1 MQQHSVAVISTPGF
15 VFTPGLVQV
24 PAWKQSQAALALAQ
38 LHLDSGAP
46 QAAQHALSMLHQ
58 PTEPDDGQPHQPDAH
73 QAQALYQ
80 HADLLLQLD
89 QQVCLLSCHQPAVH
103 LPETSSTQAPA
114 SSGCVMTASSTG
126 CKLEHYQS

>member
-1 MQQHSVAVISTPGF
+1 MQN
-15 VFTPGLVQV
+15 

-46 QAAQHALSMLHQ
+46 QAAQHVLSMLHQ
-58 PTEPDDGQPHQPDAH
+58 PSEGADGQPHQQDAH

-89 QQVCLLSCHQPAVH
+89 QQVGVHSNACSASGRPWQAVQ
-103 LPETSSTQAPA
+103 LNLALCNPGDQT
-114 SSGCVMTASSTG
+114 
-126 CKLEHYQS
+126 L